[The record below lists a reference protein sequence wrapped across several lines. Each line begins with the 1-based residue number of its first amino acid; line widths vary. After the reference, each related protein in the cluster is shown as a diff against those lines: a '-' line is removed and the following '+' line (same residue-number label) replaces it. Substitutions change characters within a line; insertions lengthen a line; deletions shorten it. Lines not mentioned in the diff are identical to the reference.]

1 MFLSPLNGYPKRVV
15 LQVLN
20 KVERDLSTTSST
32 KNQQPDTHTHT
43 HTHTHTFACPPIQR
57 NTRWTNA
64 KTY

>member
-43 HTHTHTFACPPIQR
+43 HICLPSHTKEYKVNKC
-57 NTRWTNA
+57 
-64 KTY
+64 